1 MSHALVPD
9 KWTRPC
15 SAKSG
20 PRSSVLLKA
29 SARVFVG
36 ISACPERANY
46 LRMSLWCSTRC
57 RMWYTT
63 SVATPLCC

>member
-20 PRSSVLLKA
+20 PRSSVLVKP
-29 SARVFVG
+29 SARVFAG
-36 ISACPERANY
+36 ISARPERANY
-46 LRMSLWCSTRC
+46 LRMSL
-57 RMWYTT
+57 
-63 SVATPLCC
+63 

>member
-9 KWTRPC
+9 KSTRPC

-20 PRSSVLLKA
+20 PRSSVLVKA

-36 ISACPERANY
+36 ISARPERANY
-46 LRMSLWCSTRC
+46 LRMSL
-57 RMWYTT
+57 
-63 SVATPLCC
+63 